1 MTGSEYCS
9 LLRNSPQQA
18 HKAIFD
24 EYFNYAYTIV
34 FNRLRSVAGTEDV
47 EECVSDV
54 FAEVFF
60 NYSEDDKGD
69 KDMKGYIATIA
80 QRRAID
86 RFRSISVKNG
96 RSVSLEGDVLTEL
109 KAEEDIVENSE
120 KKDVQLTLIQLIKE
134 LGEPDS
140 TIILHK
146 YYYDRSS
153 GEIAKLL
160 NMQATNVRMR
170 CKRALE
176 KLRLM
181 LKVSGIDL

>member
-1 MTGSEYCS
+1 
-9 LLRNSPQQA
+9 
-18 HKAIFD
+18 
-24 EYFNYAYTIV
+24 
-34 FNRLRSVAGTEDV
+34 
-47 EECVSDV
+47 
-54 FAEVFF
+54 
-60 NYSEDDKGD
+60 
-69 KDMKGYIATIA
+69 MKGYIATIA

-140 TIILHK
+140 TIILHR

-160 NMQATNVRMR
+160 NMNATNVRMR